1 MIIGFTGT
9 SRGMTPLQLALLEGV
24 IARLCP
30 TVWHHGD
37 CVGADAQAHDLVR
50 QREPKCRIEIHPPTI
65 DEKRA
70 YCEGDHEWPQLPYLK
85 RNLRIATLCE
95 ELVAAPL
102 TRTEELRSGT
112 WATVRYARKMGK
124 RVHMVWP

>member
-9 SRGMTPLQLALLEGV
+9 SRGMTPLQFALLEGV

-30 TVWHHGD
+30 TIWHHGD
-37 CVGADAQAHDLVR
+37 CIGADAQAHAIVR
-50 QREPKCRIEIHPPTI
+50 RLAPSCRIEIHPPI
-65 DEKRA
+65 DSKARA
-70 YCEGDHEWPQLPYLK
+70 FCDGNFFWPRMEYLK

-102 TRTEELRSGT
+102 TRAEELRSGT
-112 WATVRYARKMGK
+112 WSTIRYARKAGK
-124 RVHMVWP
+124 RIHMVWP